1 MFNLI
6 PELLVGALTQV
17 KPLSKQSRKANFI
30 HLHLALCFIGSFF
43 AEPACRVPQNFLC
56 GGIFV
61 RSSITTAE
69 TIKPLIS
76 PRRDLLLSTPNTC
89 GS

>member
-43 AEPACRVPQNFLC
+43 AEPACRVPKTFC
-56 GGIFV
+56 A
-61 RSSITTAE
+61 AE
-69 TIKPLIS
+69 S
-76 PRRDLLLSTPNTC
+76 LLDHRLRQLRQ
-89 GS
+89 